1 AREALN
7 VRASRRSLKRNRRD
21 AGLFSHGEKLIGD
34 DGMHRVNQDH
44 VRLRCQQ
51 AGHVHALLDC
61 VLLRVSPDHIRP
73 HLRADLL
80 DRAVD
85 DLESL
90 YAEGR
95 HAPGDPDTPWPPN
108 ARLLSNLMAILSLTA
123 RRGSGGNEEPGEW
136 KAWPLVELRWGDREG
151 QSRGCAPASVLDGR
165 GDAVQP
171 GGGLF
176 GVVGVAEP
184 PHLIQFAF
192 QIETRTER

>member
-1 AREALN
+1 MCRRPRRTQRACFAPVVETQSPGRRPVQPWRKVDRRRRNAPGESGSRPAAL
-7 VRASRRSLKRNRRD
+7 S
-21 AGLFSHGEKLIGD
+21 AG
-34 DGMHRVNQDH
+34 RP
-44 VRLRCQQ
+44 
-51 AGHVHALLDC
+51 VHALLDC

-123 RRGSGGNEEPGEW
+123 RLRSRSHDESGESNDL
-136 KAWPLVELRWGDREG
+136 PLVELRLGDQEG
-151 QSRGCAPASVLDGR
+151 QGRECAPASVLDGR
-165 GDAVQP
+165 GDAVQ
-171 GGGLF
+171 
-176 GVVGVAEP
+176 
-184 PHLIQFAF
+184 
-192 QIETRTER
+192 